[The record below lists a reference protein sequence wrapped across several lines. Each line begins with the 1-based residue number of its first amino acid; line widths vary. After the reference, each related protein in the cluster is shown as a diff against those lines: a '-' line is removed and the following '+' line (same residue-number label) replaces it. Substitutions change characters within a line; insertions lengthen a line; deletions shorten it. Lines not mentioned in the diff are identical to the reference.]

1 MNNGTGT
8 TAQMV
13 KLELSLDE
21 VNVVLAG
28 LGELPAKTSLA
39 VIDKVR
45 SQAVGQ
51 LKAAEGAV
59 PTAETVE
66 GEVVN

>member
-39 VIDKVR
+39 IIDKVR

-51 LKAAEGAV
+51 LQTAAPA
-59 PTAETVE
+59 AETVE